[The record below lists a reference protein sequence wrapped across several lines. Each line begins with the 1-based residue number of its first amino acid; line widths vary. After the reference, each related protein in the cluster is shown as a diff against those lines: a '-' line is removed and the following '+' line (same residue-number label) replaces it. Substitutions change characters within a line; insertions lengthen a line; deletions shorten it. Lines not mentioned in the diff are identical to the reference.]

1 MRPVRLGARAPM
13 HGANS
18 FDIVA
23 GGGDTAFESDRQRVN
38 MNKKPVMTLR
48 FFLALF
54 SAVLVCV
61 ALAYAVEDFWRNRA
75 VVQKV
80 SLLVGRNR
88 LADDCLQSVA
98 SFAFERGRVNIV
110 LRGATA
116 IASENRSFIDV
127 QRARADRHIDAVLA
141 ATPTSAEVKG
151 QDVRRAWSSVQS
163 LRAEVDR
170 DMALPASQRDP
181 ALPTR
186 WMDMSDDLIDRLEHL
201 LVAVSEK
208 AGEGD
213 PYFDRLA
220 ALRVSAL
227 HFRVLVGKQAT
238 QIGAQI
244 SSGKVPGRAAL
255 REAYETRGRID
266 QLWSV
271 LEASAEGLGDAA
283 VFQWVAR
290 AQAQVQWVLRP
301 LQDEILLAAEAGLVS
316 PMPVE
321 RYVAAAFP
329 ALESTVALADAINRS
344 AEKHVQRLADEARR
358 SMILSGGGIACVLLA
373 CSLAAWFY
381 RRRFALPLDQIL
393 QRIDALLVAQAGA
406 VAGNSAT
413 AQASEGGDEL
423 DKVQQALALL
433 DGAIAARMASDAAL
447 RESESVNASIL
458 ACAPQAIISTD
469 IDGVIT
475 VFSPGAEKMLGY
487 SAAEVVGKQTP
498 LLFHDPD
505 EIRDH
510 AERLAQEGG
519 VPVGQGF
526 GVFIARLRAY
536 GEIDESEWV
545 YVRRDGRRLKV
556 MLTVTFLRDA
566 AGNICGCLGVATDVT
581 ERAAAA
587 ARMSM
592 MAYHDPLTQLPNR
605 RLLHDRLQVAMAQTR
620 RNGNRLAMMLIDLDR
635 FKPVN
640 DRFGHEIGDVVLR
653 SVAAR
658 MRACL
663 RESDTLARVGGDE
676 FVAVVLGIDAVED
689 ALGVAEKIRAELIA
703 PVLLDNGQQVSI
715 AGSIGVALFP
725 DHGESERV
733 LQNRADEAMYVS
745 KSRGRNCVTLYER
758 AMHPVVTAR
767 VGEDVPVLRLVW
779 HGAFQS
785 GLAEIDNEHR
795 GLFERAN
802 AVFDAMLRAT
812 PADGGRLSL
821 LDPLIRDVEQ
831 HFAHEEALL
840 EKMGYRGLP
849 AHALRHRL
857 LLKRVHMLHR
867 RASVGEIGVGDLVA
881 FLVQEV
887 VFRHLLHEDVAY
899 FDFVRQTMRERDE
912 ERGDESRIDERQEAA
927 ADERDHG

>member
-1 MRPVRLGARAPM
+1 
-13 HGANS
+13 
-18 FDIVA
+18 
-23 GGGDTAFESDRQRVN
+23 
-38 MNKKPVMTLR
+38 MTLR

-75 VVQKV
+75 LVQKV
-80 SLLVGRNR
+80 AILAQRNR

-110 LRGATA
+110 LRGAA
-116 IASENRSFIDV
+116 AVSADNRSFIDA
-127 QRARADRHIDAVLA
+127 QRERADRHIERVLA
-141 ATPTSAEVKG
+141 ATPNSAEVKA
-151 QDVRRAWSSVQS
+151 QDVRRAWSSIQS
-163 LRAEVDR
+163 LRDEVDR
-170 DMALPASQRDP
+170 DIALPTPQRDP
-181 ALPTR
+181 SLPVR
-186 WMDMSDDLIDRLEHL
+186 WMDLSDDLIDRLERL
-201 LVAVSEK
+201 LVASTEK
-208 AGEGD
+208 IGDGD

-227 HFRVLVGKQAT
+227 HFRVLVGKLAT
-238 QIGAQI
+238 QVGAQL
-244 SSGKVPGRAAL
+244 SSGKLPGRAAL

-271 LEASAEGLGDAA
+271 LEASAEGLGDVA
-283 VFQWVAR
+283 VFQFVAR
-290 AQAQVQWVLRP
+290 AQAQVLWVLRP
-301 LQDEILLAAEAGLVS
+301 LQDEILLAGEAAVVA

-321 RYVAAAFP
+321 RYVAAAVP
-329 ALESTVALADAINRS
+329 ALEATAALADSINRS
-344 AEKHVQRLADEARR
+344 AEKYVQRQADEARR
-358 SMILSGGGIACVLLA
+358 SMVFSGGGIVCVLVA
-373 CSLAAWFY
+373 CSFAAWFY
-381 RRRFALPLDQIL
+381 RRRFASPLDEIL
-393 QRIDALLVAQAGA
+393 RRIDVLLMTQAGNGGKGSGKSGGKSGDDSAGGGVVEQAGA
-406 VAGNSAT
+406 
-413 AQASEGGDEL
+413 GGDEL
-423 DKVQQALALL
+423 DKVQQALSML
-433 DGAIAARMASDAAL
+433 DSAIAARMATEAAL
-447 RESESVNASIL
+447 RASESVNASIL

-469 IDGVIT
+469 LDGVIT
-475 VFSPGAEKMLGY
+475 VFSPGAAKMLGY
-487 SAAEVVGKQTP
+487 SAADVVGKQTP

-505 EIRDH
+505 EIREH
-510 AERLAQEGG
+510 AERLAQESGM
-519 VPVGQGF
+519 PVGQGF
-526 GVFIARLRAY
+526 GVFVARLRAF
-536 GEIDESEWV
+536 GEIDESEWI
-545 YVRRDGRRLKV
+545 YIRRDGHRLKV

-566 AGNICGCLGVATDVT
+566 SGDVCGCLGVATDVT

-605 RLLHDRLQVAMAQTR
+605 RLLHDRLQVAIAQAR
-620 RNGNRLAMMLIDLDR
+620 RSGNRLAMMLIDLDR

-640 DRFGHEIGDVVLR
+640 DQFGHEVGDIVLR
-653 SVAAR
+653 TVAGR

-676 FVAVVLGIDAVED
+676 FVAVVPGIDAVED
-689 ALGVAEKIRAELIA
+689 ALGVAEKIRAELVTPI
-703 PVLLDNGQQVSI
+703 VIDNGPSVSV

-745 KSRGRNCVTLYER
+745 KSRGRNCVTLYEH
-758 AMHPVVTAR
+758 AMQPVVTAS
-767 VGEDVPVLRLVW
+767 VGENVPVLRLVW
-779 HGAFQS
+779 HGTFQC
-785 GLAEIDNEHR
+785 GVAMIDNEHR

-802 AVFDAMLRAT
+802 AVFDAMLRSS
-812 PADGGRLSL
+812 PGDGGRLSL

-840 EKMGYRGLP
+840 EKLVYRGAP

-867 RASVGEIGVGDLVA
+867 RVSIGEIGVGDLVA

-899 FDFVRQTMRERDE
+899 FEFVRQAMRESDE
-912 ERGDESRIDERQEAA
+912 QQEAA
-927 ADERDHG
+927 DA